1 MIPNFDIEI
10 KQGDTWQT
18 ENITWLRGSTPVDL
32 TNLTGKCQIRTVPG
46 AAGVIATA
54 TVTTITAIDGIFQL
68 SLTATQTA
76 AIPAGGSSGFV
87 ATDYYYDVQF
97 SGAGN
102 YVETILQGKIIVYP
116 EVSK

>member
-1 MIPNFDIEI
+1 MIPNYDIDI

-54 TVTTITAIDGIFQL
+54 TVTKITAASGIFQL
-68 SLTATQTA
+68 GLTATQTA
-76 AIPAGGSSGFV
+76 ALPASGQYGFIPTV
-87 ATDYYYDVQF
+87 YYYDVQF
-97 SGAGN
+97 SGAES
-102 YVETILQGKIIVYP
+102 YSETIMQGKILVYP
-116 EVSK
+116 EVTK